1 MQPGES
7 KDGQPPAPEAGNDD
21 KLPPQTA
28 PKDALGKTND
38 ELSQEVVDATSPE
51 DKKAAEAAKQVKKPN
66 PIKRFFHK
74 VDVYLLGFI
83 LLIVLAGAFAM
94 VSYLNSKKTPK
105 TPTVGSQT
113 LTTSALKA
121 LASSGTS
128 IGTSSQTL
136 TLQGNV
142 IFSGQ
147 VLVRSDLDVANNIE
161 VGGSITAPAIT
172 ISSTANLATAQAN
185 TLQVAQGLTV
195 QGNSTLSTLTV
206 SGASTF
212 NGPVTAAQVTVTG
225 LTIAGT
231 GVLDV
236 PNHIAFT
243 GPPPGRSSINT
254 NVLGAG
260 GTASV
265 NGSDNA
271 GTVNINSG
279 NDPTAGCYLQINF
292 AKPFTSM
299 PHVIIS
305 PVNAAAGATEYYAI
319 RTTTGFSV
327 CSDVA
332 AQPNQAFA
340 YDYWVTGE

>member
-7 KDGQPPAPEAGNDD
+7 KDGQPPAAAGSTDQP
-21 KLPPQTA
+21 PPQTA

-38 ELSQEVVDATSPE
+38 ELKQEVVDATSPE
-51 DKKAAEAAKQVKKPN
+51 DKKAADDAAKRVKKPN
-66 PIKRFFHK
+66 PIKRIFHK

-83 LLIVLAGAFAM
+83 LLAILAGAFAM

-105 TPTVGSQT
+105 TPTVSSQT
-113 LTTSALKA
+113 LTPSALKA
-121 LASSGTS
+121 LASTATTVGTS
-128 IGTSSQTL
+128 AETL
-136 TLQGNV
+136 NLQGNV

-147 VLVRSDLDVANNIE
+147 VLMRSDLDVADNIQ
-161 VGGSITAPAIT
+161 VGGDITVPAIT
-172 ISSTANLATAQAN
+172 VSNTANFNTTQAN

-212 NGPVTAAQVTVTG
+212 NGPITAAQVTVTS
-225 LTIAGT
+225 LTISGT

-243 GPPPGRSSINT
+243 GAPPGRSGINT

-271 GTVNINSG
+271 GTVNINTG

-292 AKPFTSM
+292 AKAFTST
-299 PHVIIS
+299 PHVIIG
-305 PVNAAAGATEYYAI
+305 PVDAGAGETQFYVI

-327 CSDVA
+327 CTDNAPPANS
-332 AQPNQAFA
+332 AFA